1 MREIKATHETP
12 ASKHHLKAMIR
23 MIRTQAVLPAFL
35 GLFFTF
41 TAIAQTPGAA
51 TLSGNNSNGQQSQ
64 PVVPTLPPSLDQFN
78 GSAITDRP
86 VPGVIK
92 LSVLDAID
100 RGLKHNLGLLLSQE
114 QTGNARAQRWRSLS
128 DLLPNISVRSSETV
142 QQINLAAFGI
152 PFTVNGSTVVG
163 PFAIFDAR
171 PAMTER
177 LLDFSALNHLRSAA
191 EIEKAANFNVQ
202 DARELVVLVVGNQY
216 LLTLAEAARLDT
228 AKAQLTTG
236 QAIFQQAQDMKNA
249 GTVAGIDVLRAQVQ
263 MQQEQQRVLS
273 AENDLE
279 KQRMALAR
287 TIGLPLTQQFELTD
301 TVPYA
306 PLPEINLEQALA
318 EAYARR
324 PEYLAAQARTRAAEM
339 EVKAAYGEALPT
351 LDLDGDYGVI
361 GPNIGTAQQTYSL
374 GAGIRIPVFQGGKV
388 RADVLQAKSNLNQF
402 RSQLEDLHGRIELEV
417 RSAMLDV
424 KTSDQQVA
432 VAKQSIDLAAEQL
445 KQAQDRYA
453 SGVSGSL
460 EVVQS
465 QEAVAVANE
474 TYIQALYL
482 NNIAKLAL
490 ARALGVA
497 EQQTRT
503 FLGGK

>member
-1 MREIKATHETP
+1 M
-12 ASKHHLKAMIR
+12 L
-23 MIRTQAVLPAFL
+23 
-35 GLFFTF
+35 
-41 TAIAQTPGAA
+41 
-51 TLSGNNSNGQQSQ
+51 
-64 PVVPTLPPSLDQFN
+64 TLPPGLDQFN
-78 GSAITDRP
+78 GSAKVDKL

-128 DLLPNISVRSSETV
+128 QLLPNITFRSSETI

-152 PFTVNGSTVVG
+152 PFTVNGSTIVG

-171 PAMTER
+171 PTMTER
-177 LLDFSALNHLRSAA
+177 LLDFSAINRLRSAS
-191 EIEKAANFNVQ
+191 ENEKAANFNMQ

-216 LLTLAEAARLDT
+216 LLTLANAARLDT
-228 AKAQLTTG
+228 ARAQFATA
-236 QAIFQQAQDMKNA
+236 QAVFQQAEDMKRA

-263 MQQEQQRVLS
+263 MQEQQQRVLS
-273 AENDLE
+273 AENQLQ

-287 TIGLPLTQQFELTD
+287 TIGMPVMQEFELTD
-301 TVPYA
+301 KVPYA
-306 PLPEINLEQALA
+306 PLPEMNLDQALA
-318 EAYARR
+318 QAYTRR

-339 EVKAAYGEALPT
+339 QVKAAHDELLPT
-351 LDLDGDYGVI
+351 LDLNGDYGVI
-361 GPNIGTAQQTYSL
+361 GPSPGSSQQTYTL
-374 GAGIRIPVFQGGKV
+374 GAGLRVPIFQGGKV
-388 RADVLQAKSNLNQF
+388 KADVLQAKSNLNQL
-402 RSQLEDLHGRIELEV
+402 RSQLEDLHERIELEV

-424 KTSDQQVA
+424 RTSDQQVA
-432 VAKQSIDLAAEQL
+432 VARQSIDLAAEQL
-445 KQAQDRYA
+445 KQSQDRYA
-453 SGVSGSL
+453 SGISGSL
-460 EVVQS
+460 EVVQG
-465 QEAVAVANE
+465 QEAVAAANE

-497 EQQTRT
+497 EQQTRQ